1 MAHRPTAAT
10 RHPSLPGGAAT
21 PAPVPAAESAPW
33 SAHAGNFQVQ
43 RAVAGAA
50 ASQAGAAGHT
60 HHDGGARLA
69 PAASDGQPLPP
80 AISHEYG
87 QFFGTDLSSVRV
99 FTDPAAAGMARDLNA
114 QAFTQRG
121 NIYFAQDRYQP
132 HTVAGRKLLAHELA
146 HTRQGSGAQ
155 LRRAP
160 GPAGAAPPP
169 LTLDSLIR
177 TGAPGFTDAALDAA
191 YQSYRRSEKDPVK
204 PRLWALRQ
212 TSGAPRERLEQLLGP
227 DYAKGQLTGAAAAPV
242 DVGQALA
249 PAGYDQTRA
258 AEDMGA
264 LSARPQALTDRL
276 SNMLDT
282 PIQNNQV
289 NAGHL
294 NILQGNVA
302 EVLAR
307 PLLEQALQDVRR
319 DAPDAQ
325 LFLGVRAR
333 VLRSDG
339 TPSDPVLFS
348 DGLVAAVRPAGLQIF
363 KLAEIKSGEQGGVQ
377 GQEQIHRWI
386 ELHSS
391 DQIEILLPGVART
404 FRLSDT
410 VREVVGLARAPRLL
424 IAPRG
429 ASFTTERS
437 GHGVAA
443 PVERRELAQSGE
455 EIAYL
460 TRLVAQQIIQM
471 QQARQLLAQAQAQQL
486 TPKPLASLGQL
497 QDPDVVNQL
506 LSENQGTALIQGQL
520 YRVSIEG
527 KSTRVRL
534 LPAAPISVP
543 RLAAPGMAPQALP
556 ATPPQP
562 AQTAL
567 PAPGGAGGPLA
578 QPVPSLPQLGTGGPV
593 PALRSPGAGAT
604 GGPLAIPFT
613 PPGSGIVPPNVI
625 NFSGK
630 DIVIGG
636 RTIAPT
642 PGELPRAGELVVIG
656 YDNFW
661 VVGDMRT
668 REPIAGVFEGGQWY
682 RVVAGGRVLP
692 VDADGRV
699 RTEVEPIPFE
709 HLPQVAQTRPPA
721 GPGGAGGSRF
731 GGGTRLAAGGLGLL
745 IVANEILGPIG
756 QVLQSQRRNIALGEA
771 EGDFWIRFGG
781 NPELGVWS
789 QTDRTQLPQGSRPDT
804 AVFGSPS
811 YGYVIDIDVAA
822 FKATLPTMI
831 GNYRDYLLFLD
842 LAKTLGSI
850 IEEPQMPRFPSPE
863 ERRAPRRYRAF
874 VNRED
879 RAGRRYH
886 DITDTLLAI
895 RERTLGQ
902 LDDEM
907 RAKVRGLPAGEQGN
921 IFRLKSGSATP
932 LFRSASGAQPILS
945 DQQLLGD
952 DPWVRPLG
960 RRVGG
965 GAWNCFMRGNYADR
979 VLVEPA
985 NADAQRGTVLSAYA
999 VKRPIDQVLDEVS
1012 EAGRPITQ
1020 RQPPEGR
1027 LDSFVAGPEPGNS
1040 RFGETRY
1047 YRHPDMPEQ
1056 QTAAIGELRQFWV
1069 NADDIEPVVAAKVSD
1084 YATPPPS
1091 TP

>member
-1 MAHRPTAAT
+1 MAPERAAGM
-10 RHPSLPGGAAT
+10 RQ
-21 PAPVPAAESAPW
+21 
-33 SAHAGNFQVQ
+33 AGNLQVQ
-43 RAVAGAA
+43 RALSPTETA
-50 ASQAGAAGHT
+50 ASAPPQAGC
-60 HHDGGARLA
+60 ARL
-69 PAASDGQPLPP
+69 PAATRR
-80 AISHEYG
+80 EYEG
-87 QFFGTDLSSVRV
+87 FFGTDLSSVRV
-99 FTDPAAAGMARDLNA
+99 FTDPVSAGMARDLHA

-121 NIYFAQDRYQP
+121 HIHFAQDRYQP

-146 HTRQGSGAQ
+146 HTQQGSGAR
-155 LRRAP
+155 LRRTPDPSA
-160 GPAGAAPPP
+160 AGAGPSPA
-169 LTLDSLIR
+169 TLDALIR
-177 TGAPGFTDAALDAA
+177 TTPPGFTDAVLDAA
-191 YQSYRRSEKDPVK
+191 YRRYLRGEKNPLA
-204 PRLWALRQ
+204 PRLWALRP
-212 TSGAPRERLEQLLGP
+212 TSGAPRERLEQLLGA
-227 DYAKGQLTGAAAAPV
+227 DYARGQLSGEAAPPV
-242 DVGQALA
+242 DVGRAVA
-249 PAGYDQTRA
+249 PSGYDPGRA
-258 AEDMGA
+258 AQDMGA
-264 LSARPQALTDRL
+264 LSAQPQALTDRL

-289 NAGHL
+289 NAGHF

-307 PLLEQALQDVRR
+307 PILDQALQEARR

-348 DGLVAAVRPAGLQIF
+348 DGLVAAIRPGGLQVF
-363 KLAEIKSGEQGGVQ
+363 RVAEIKSGEQGGVQ

-386 ELHSS
+386 ELHAG
-391 DQIEILLPGVART
+391 DEIEILLPGVART

-443 PVERRELAQSGE
+443 PVERRELAQSPE
-455 EIAYL
+455 EIQYL

-471 QQARQLLAQAQAQQL
+471 QQARQLLAQARARQL
-486 TPKPLASLGQL
+486 VAAPLESLAQL
-497 QDPDVVNQL
+497 QDPRVVNRL
-506 LSENQGTALIQGQL
+506 LSENNGTALIQGQL
-520 YRVSIEG
+520 YRASIEG
-527 KSTRVRL
+527 ESTRVRL
-534 LPAAPISVP
+534 LPAAPLAVP
-543 RLAAPGMAPQALP
+543 RLGAPAVMPQAPAAAMPQPVQPALP
-556 ATPPQP
+556 ATTTGGASQP
-562 AQTAL
+562 ASQPVPTLPALGAGAAGGPAPAL
-567 PAPGGAGGPLA
+567 PALGAGAAGGP
-578 QPVPSLPQLGTGGPV
+578 Q
-593 PALRSPGAGAT
+593 
-604 GGPLAIPFT
+604 AIPFT
-613 PPGSGIVPPNVI
+613 PPGGGIVPPNII
-625 NFSGK
+625 NFSGS

-642 PGELPRAGELVVIG
+642 PSEPVREGELVVIG
-656 YDNFW
+656 YSAYW
-661 VVGDMRT
+661 AVGDMRT
-668 REPIAGVFEGGQWY
+668 RQPIAGVLEGGEWY

-692 VDADGRV
+692 IDADGRV

-721 GPGGAGGSRF
+721 GPGGGGSSYS
-731 GGGTRLAAGGLGLL
+731 GPTRVAAAGIGLL
-745 IVANEILGPIG
+745 VVANEILGPIG
-756 QVLQSQRRNIALGEA
+756 QALQQQRRNIALGVA
-771 EGDFWIRFGG
+771 ETNFWIRFGG
-781 NPELGVWS
+781 NPSFGVWS
-789 QTDRTQLPQGSRPDT
+789 QNDRAQLPRGSQPDT

-831 GNYRDYLLFLD
+831 GSYRDYLLFLD
-842 LAKTLGSI
+842 LAKTLGTI
-850 IEEPQMPRFPSPE
+850 IEEPQMPQFPSPE

-879 RAGRRYH
+879 RAGRRYY

-895 RERTLGQ
+895 RDRTLGQ

-952 DPWVRPLG
+952 DPWVRPVG

-965 GAWNCFMRGNYADR
+965 GAWNWFVRGNYADR

-985 NADAQRGTVLSAYA
+985 NADARRGTVLSVYA
-999 VKRPIDQVLDEVS
+999 VKRPIDEVLDEVR
-1012 EAGRPITQ
+1012 EGGRPITQ

-1027 LDSFVAGPEPGNS
+1027 LESFVAGPDPDNT

-1047 YRHPDMPEQ
+1047 YRHPEMPGQ
-1056 QTAAIGELRQFWV
+1056 QTAALGELRQFWV
-1069 NADDIEPVVAAKVSD
+1069 NADDIEPVAAARVGD
-1084 YATPPPS
+1084 YANPAVPAPPPAA
-1091 TP
+1091 P